1 MIVAWKTEKV
11 VSIQSRK
18 HIKHSIKV
26 SSATQTPQILSKLKP
41 LYISVQKSY
50 RNTDL
55 SVFAFLASLDCTVH
69 SFPV

>member
-1 MIVAWKTEKV
+1 MCAEVFIYILTTFQHCSSNVFAMIVAWKTEKV

-50 RNTDL
+50 
-55 SVFAFLASLDCTVH
+55 
-69 SFPV
+69 